1 LRILIV
7 NKYARVVGGADKH
20 SVLLA
25 RGLRDR
31 GHDVAFLA
39 TDHGQLEW
47 HDGEFV
53 RCSVVGETRDQI
65 GFFTGGR
72 VAGTAMWNHE
82 AASAMR
88 RLIRT
93 FKPDLVH
100 SHKLYP
106 QLSVAPIAV
115 ASRAGIPVIQ
125 TAHDYEGIS
134 ASPYDP
140 TGSWL
145 DADEARLPYR
155 VLNTATFAARR
166 FARSNFISSWVSV
179 SRYVAE
185 AYARHG
191 IRSIVLPNFVE
202 DGDGYGA
209 VGFDQ
214 RDGIVYAGTLTS
226 AKGAQDA
233 VELARRLP
241 DVSVTIAGDGDLRG
255 FVAASSERLPNLSWL
270 GRIPGDEMRNLL
282 SHARVAIVPSRCDDA
297 GPMIAVEAMAAGTPI
312 VAYARGGLSEYVTD
326 SGAGVLADGV
336 QQLATLSADLQGDK
350 ERWTQHADAGRRAA
364 GSRHSLREY
373 LVALEDFYASRIG
386 L

>member
-1 LRILIV
+1 M

-25 RGLRDR
+25 RGLRER

-39 TDHGQLEW
+39 TDFGKLEW

-53 RCSVVGETRDQI
+53 RCLVDGATRDLI
-65 GFFTGGR
+65 GLWHGGR
-72 VAGTAMWNHE
+72 VAGAAMWNQE

-134 ASPYDP
+134 ASAYDP
-140 TGSWL
+140 SGSWL
-145 DADEARLPYR
+145 DTHESRLPYR
-155 VLNTATFAARR
+155 ALNTATFAARR
-166 FARSNFISSWVSV
+166 FARVNFINSWVSV

-191 IRSIVLPNFVE
+191 IRSTVLPNFVE
-202 DGDGYGA
+202 DGQGDDT

-214 RDGIVYAGTLTS
+214 RDGIVYAGTLSS

-233 VELARRLP
+233 VDLARRLP
-241 DVSVTIAGDGDLRG
+241 AVTVTIAGDGDLRG
-255 FVAASSERLPNLSWL
+255 FVAESAKRLPNLSWL
-270 GRIPGDEMRNLL
+270 GRIPATDMRDLL
-282 SHARVAIVPSRCDDA
+282 SHSRVAIVPSRCDDA

-326 SGAGVLADGV
+326 AGAGLLAGGV
-336 QQLATLSADLQGDK
+336 QELTSLSAELHGDR
-350 ERWTQHADAGRRAA
+350 ERWARHADAGRRAA
-364 GSRHSLREY
+364 RSRHSLQEY
-373 LVALEDFYASRIG
+373 LAALEDLYASRVRR
-386 L
+386 